1 MVLVRQRP
9 GTANGV
15 VFITLEDETGIA
27 NLVVWPAV
35 MEKFRKEVMGARLL
49 WVEGKIQASPEGVV
63 HLVAE
68 RLVDR
73 SGEMARLSDELIAPR
88 SGTARE
94 RAAQRRPPRSPRSP
108 RPSNSA
114 TRATSASCRRR
125 GIFTN
130 TTPSC

>member
-1 MVLVRQRP
+1 M
-9 GTANGV
+9 

-73 SGEMARLSDELIAPR
+73 SAAMAGLSDDLAPR
-88 SGTARE
+88 RTEIDRDEPLNDDRRDHPDAP
-94 RAAQRRPPRSPRSP
+94 AQKIRHPRHVRILPPSRDFR
-108 RPSNSA
+108 
-114 TRATSASCRRR
+114 
-125 GIFTN
+125 
-130 TTPSC
+130 